1 MLSFKPKEE
10 EAKKT
15 SDKDS
20 ENNTQACMCMDNL
33 FQKVANFVLGE
44 NYGRKKTTVKGKVVL
59 MKKNVLD
66 FNDLGASVLDRAHEL
81 IGQHISIR
89 FISATRA
96 DSTSTG
102 LIFDFGS
109 FFVFVYIYKYDLST
123 ILPNNSVYLIIC
135 FF

>member
-1 MLSFKPKEE
+1 MLSFKSKEE

-20 ENNTQACMCMDNL
+20 ENNTQTCRCMDNL

-89 FISATRA
+89 FISATHA

-109 FFVFVYIYKYDLST
+109 FFLFLFIYIY
-123 ILPNNSVYLIIC
+123 I
-135 FF
+135 